1 MVEVKELLS
10 EISENKEGL
19 LWDFGEDKGRPLLN
33 ATIVGTSSSFGIP
46 RPANYNRLWD
56 YFKETP
62 ELISLVSAIVT
73 DTLSD
78 GYKLDGPQTRVDR
91 ATKFLEDNDFDTL
104 MEEWVYDAL
113 ITGNGYLWKGRVTDE
128 QVYDEVSSYAQNR
141 GYPKEAVSEMFSQV
155 YDEVAF
161 DEPQKLG
168 VVASSTMSII
178 PSDQYGTNI
187 KYVQRVNGNVE
198 RYDADEIIHLRNIM
212 MNGRLYGFS
221 PVESV
226 ISEITLLSVLKNY
239 TGNFFA
245 NNGTPNWVFIL
256 PKELEGSA
264 NHKALIKTLRE
275 YKKIENKQKNM
286 VFTGEIDLK
295 KLNDFTKDMEFKNL
309 AEYLTK
315 IIAMV
320 WRVPPSMYGGEMKS
334 SQTAGLSN
342 QAYYRNIAHFQ
353 SKVENLLNRFLFK
366 QFKVTFKFNKSYK
379 EDEIREVQI
388 EKTKTDIAEQRISLG
403 LWSKEAA
410 AKYLNINPKDFGDDE
425 PASKTGKMGG
435 TFIEKPTNMV
445 DAPALEDR
453 KKFTPVRNEN
463 LA

>member
-178 PSDQYGTNI
+178 PSD
-187 KYVQRVNGNVE
+187 
-198 RYDADEIIHLRNIM
+198 
-212 MNGRLYGFS
+212 
-221 PVESV
+221 
-226 ISEITLLSVLKNY
+226 
-239 TGNFFA
+239 
-245 NNGTPNWVFIL
+245 
-256 PKELEGSA
+256 
-264 NHKALIKTLRE
+264 
-275 YKKIENKQKNM
+275 
-286 VFTGEIDLK
+286 
-295 KLNDFTKDMEFKNL
+295 
-309 AEYLTK
+309 
-315 IIAMV
+315 
-320 WRVPPSMYGGEMKS
+320 
-334 SQTAGLSN
+334 
-342 QAYYRNIAHFQ
+342 
-353 SKVENLLNRFLFK
+353 
-366 QFKVTFKFNKSYK
+366 
-379 EDEIREVQI
+379 
-388 EKTKTDIAEQRISLG
+388 
-403 LWSKEAA
+403 
-410 AKYLNINPKDFGDDE
+410 
-425 PASKTGKMGG
+425 
-435 TFIEKPTNMV
+435 
-445 DAPALEDR
+445 
-453 KKFTPVRNEN
+453 
-463 LA
+463 